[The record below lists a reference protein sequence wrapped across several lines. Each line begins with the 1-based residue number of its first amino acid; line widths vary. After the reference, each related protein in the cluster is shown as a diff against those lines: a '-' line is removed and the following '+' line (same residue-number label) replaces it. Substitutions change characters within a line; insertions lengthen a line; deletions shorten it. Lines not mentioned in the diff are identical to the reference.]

1 MKAIALNKGAQIEQR
16 KGAAQ
21 SGKEMRNLRERQ
33 STSHPNDE
41 DEGIEGPMIIEAEI
55 RGHCIYRISVNS
67 SWNVKA
73 PGGRRIHYSKKQQV
87 GFAGMCVGL
96 RTRRGP
102 RALKPMVEERVK
114 VAINPEYPEQTVM
127 IGSTLTDEGRNKLC
141 DLLQRNLDIFAW
153 KPADMTGVPR
163 HITEHCLKVAGRNV
177 FLFRQ
182 NRQRGQAMDKN
193 QAIQEEVGKLMEAG
207 IIKEVHYHDWLSNP
221 VMVKKH
227 DDS

>member
-1 MKAIALNKGAQIEQR
+1 MANDHRGGDKRPLHIPHVCGWRISL
-16 KGAAQ
+16 
-21 SGKEMRNLRERQ
+21 RNTIQTLFQ
-33 STSHPNDE
+33 PTTSRIRPEIKNQLVPVTTPLIGFSDE
-41 DEGIEGPMIIEAEI
+41 IIWPI
-55 RGHCIYRISVNS
+55 GSVNS

-141 DLLQRNLDIFAW
+141 DLLQRTHIFGMCQEDIVVANLASF
-153 KPADMTGVPR
+153 
-163 HITEHCLKVAGRNV
+163 
-177 FLFRQ
+177 
-182 NRQRGQAMDKN
+182 
-193 QAIQEEVGKLMEAG
+193 VGA
-207 IIKEVHYHDWLSNP
+207 H
-221 VMVKKH
+221 
-227 DDS
+227 